1 MNQRNIRLL
10 RVDYLDNLSL
20 VFKDNKLVEISVI
33 ENKDVE
39 LYYDEYDL
47 FSYSNIIDKLNES
60 HSCIHKYGFTIFD
73 SIGVAFSGF
82 QEDEGD
88 RTVTVYSP
96 HYWDEIVN

>member
-1 MNQRNIRLL
+1 MEYIIKPYEGVNEYKFGCLL
-10 RVDYLDNLSL
+10 EDILSKIKNNFKRVDNNDLIKLYLDNLSL

-39 LYYDEYDL
+39 LYYDEYD
-47 FSYSNIIDKLNES
+47 
-60 HSCIHKYGFTIFD
+60 
-73 SIGVAFSGF
+73 
-82 QEDEGD
+82 EGD